1 MTRFLVLGSKGQVGW
16 ELQRALAPL
25 GEVVALERGET
36 GTRLPDGQE
45 ACGDL
50 MQIERLSATVRSL
63 RPDVVINAAAYTA
76 VDKAETECDD
86 GADGERGGAGSTG
99 VACAAINALLV
110 HYSTDYVFDGTGD
123 SPWREEDRTAPLSIY
138 GQTKLDGERRIR
150 ESGCWHL
157 IFRTSWVYA
166 ARGANF
172 VRTMLRLAAEREA
185 LNVVADQFGAPT
197 GAELLAD
204 ATAHALRRTEG
215 RDDLLGTYHL
225 TASGTTTW
233 CDYARLVIGQAR
245 AAGLPVKVEPDRIT
259 PVPTRAYPLP
269 ARRPHNSRLDCRKF
283 EAAFGLRL
291 PPWQDGVCRVI
302 AELIAK

>member
-1 MTRFLVLGSKGQVGW
+1 
-16 ELQRALAPL
+16 L
-25 GEVVALERGET
+25 GEVIALERGES
-36 GTRLPDGQE
+36 GTLHPDGQI

-50 MQIERLSATVRSL
+50 VQVERLSATVLAL
-63 RPDVVINAAAYTA
+63 RPDIVVNAAAYTA
-76 VDKAETECDD
+76 VDKAETERDVAATVNAEAP
-86 GADGERGGAGSTG
+86 GALAS
-99 VACAAINALLV
+99 ACAAINALLV

-123 SPWREEDRTAPLSIY
+123 SPWREEDRTAPLGIY

-150 ESGCWHL
+150 ESGCRHL

-172 VRTMLRLAAEREA
+172 VRTMLRLAVEREA

-204 ATAHALRRTEG
+204 ATAHALRSADG
-215 RDDLLGTYHL
+215 REELLGTYHL
-225 TASGTTTW
+225 AASGTTTW
-233 CDYARLVIGQAR
+233 CDYARLVISQAR
-245 AAGLPVKVEPDRIT
+245 GAGWPVKVELDRIT
-259 PVPTRAYPLP
+259 AVPTSAYPLP

-291 PPWQDGVCRVI
+291 PPWQDGVRRVI

>member
-1 MTRFLVLGSKGQVGW
+1 MTRLLVLGSKGQVGW
-16 ELQRALAPL
+16 EMQRALAPL
-25 GEVVALERGET
+25 GNVIALERGES
-36 GTRLPDGQE
+36 GTLLPDGQI

-50 MQIERLSATVRSL
+50 LQVERLSATVLAL
-63 RPDVVINAAAYTA
+63 RPEIVVNAAAYTA
-76 VDKAETECDD
+76 VDKAETERDVALTVNAEAP
-86 GADGERGGAGSTG
+86 GALAS
-99 VACAAINALLV
+99 ACVAINALLV

-123 SPWREEDRTAPLSIY
+123 SPWREEDRTAPLGIY

-150 ESGCWHL
+150 ESGCRHL

-172 VRTMLRLAAEREA
+172 VRTMLRLSAEREA

-204 ATAHALRRTEG
+204 ATAHALRWASD

-225 TASGTTTW
+225 TASGTTSW
-233 CDYARLVIGQAR
+233 YDYARLVIGHAG
-245 AAGLPVKVEPDRIT
+245 AAGWPVKVEPDRIN
-259 PVPTRAYPLP
+259 PVPTSAYPLP

-283 EAAFGLRL
+283 EAASGLRL
-291 PPWQDGVCRVI
+291 PPWQDGVRRVI

>member
-1 MTRFLVLGSKGQVGW
+1 MTRLLVLGSKGQVGW
-16 ELQRALAPL
+16 ELQRALALL
-25 GEVVALERGET
+25 GEVIALERGER
-36 GTRLPDGQE
+36 GVALPDGQA

-50 MQIERLSATVRSL
+50 LQIERLSATVLAL
-63 RPDVVINAAAYTA
+63 RPDVVVNAAAYTA
-76 VDKAETECDD
+76 VDKAETEHDVAATVNAQAP
-86 GADGERGGAGSTG
+86 GALAS
-99 VACAAINALLV
+99 ACAAINALLV

-123 SPWREEDRTAPLSIY
+123 SPWREEDRTAPLGMY
-138 GQTKLDGERRIR
+138 GQTKLDGERGIR
-150 ESGCWHL
+150 SSGCRHL

-204 ATAHALRRTEG
+204 ATAHALRKASG

-225 TASGTTTW
+225 TSSGTTTW
-233 CDYARLVIGQAR
+233 CDYARLVIGQAQ
-245 AAGLPVKVEPDRIT
+245 AAGWPVKVEPDRIT
-259 PVPTRAYPLP
+259 PVPTSAYPLP

-283 EAAFGLRL
+283 EAAFDLRL
-291 PPWQDGVCRVI
+291 PPWQDGVRRAI
-302 AELIAK
+302 AELTAK

>member
-1 MTRFLVLGSKGQVGW
+1 MTRFLILGGTGQVGW
-16 ELQRALAPL
+16 ELQRALVLL
-25 GEVVALERGET
+25 GDVIALDRT
-36 GTRLPDGQE
+36 GPGPRLPDGQG

-50 MQIERLSATVRSL
+50 MQIEPLSDTVRAL
-63 RPDVVINAAAYTA
+63 RPDVVVNAAAYAA
-76 VDKAETECDD
+76 VDKAETDRDVAKKVNAEAP
-86 GADGERGGAGSTG
+86 GALAS
-99 VACAAINALLV
+99 ACAAIGALLV
-110 HYSTDYVFDGTGD
+110 HYSTDYVFDGTGK
-123 SPWREEDRTAPLSIY
+123 SPWREDDPTSPINFY
-138 GQTKLDGERRIR
+138 GQTKAEGEYRIR
-150 ESGCWHL
+150 ESGCRHL

-204 ATAHALRRTEG
+204 ATAHAMRRIEG

-245 AAGLPVKVEPDRIT
+245 ATGWPVKVEKDRIV
-259 PVPTRAYPLP
+259 PVPTSAYPLP

-291 PPWQDGVCRVI
+291 PPWQDGVGRVI
-302 AELIAK
+302 AELTAK